1 MTIEDQI
8 AAAKLKAIDDW
19 DAGHKNCDFGS
30 KERAGGMRDGFGDGF
45 EVGYLAALRSLF
57 FEVKP
62 EDLIKIELYHVA
74 FVENGSLVWRKNVM
88 VSLSR
93 PYLLCWIGSKGWDW
107 EYAERSAAVRAFK
120 MATTNLPSPS
130 DLFTEH

>member
-1 MTIEDQI
+1 MSIQDQI

-57 FEVKP
+57 VEVKP
-62 EDLIKIELYHVA
+62 EDCQDFEWYWILTDDGWRQAMRVGSGFDVISSDGQDLDFSCDQEEVKRI
-74 FVENGSLVWRKNVM
+74 VEI
-88 VSLSR
+88 
-93 PYLLCWIGSKGWDW
+93 P
-107 EYAERSAAVRAFK
+107 
-120 MATTNLPSPS
+120 LPSPS
-130 DLFTEH
+130 DLFENEESQ